1 MRGVKNFTMNLE
13 TVGRVLLNAWRI
25 AREELKSTNYDL
37 QNMVYTVFNHRIP
50 VFSDWT
56 LTLMFDE
63 SLQRRAY
70 VLDYMVQRVKFTEN
84 LLQSFETIPRSVE
97 MTRLYGCNFESIV

>member
-1 MRGVKNFTMNLE
+1 MNLE

-84 LLQSFETIPRSVE
+84 FIEVTGPIKPLA
-97 MTRLYGCNFESIV
+97 IVIVLVRVVQVGELKL